1 MIQVYELSSQLLKLF
16 FSDSQIDTWT
26 QMDRL
31 HSLYNSTDKDQ
42 ESRNVTL
49 VLRSV
54 MKHDLNSSLR
64 TCPYL

>member
-1 MIQVYELSSQLLKLF
+1 MCDSGLWAFISTVKLF

-31 HSLYNSTDKDQ
+31 HSLYSSTDKDK

-49 VLRSV
+49 
-54 MKHDLNSSLR
+54 
-64 TCPYL
+64 Y